1 MCVGEIASFLDSS
14 DPSVIS
20 CMVRPPIGSPLC
32 CSSLRNSPDVHEIR
46 AEGDQTLDRRKSS
59 TPINTSPEN
68 RFTKEIGMYTSNTLP
83 PMEEGILL
91 GSDHDV
97 LDNGFSGS
105 FSELIEQKKGEKH
118 PEFEELHDH
127 KETAGVDV
135 SVDLNKASYCLQL
148 EDQLDFEN
156 ILPTI
161 VEEKK
166 KTDVKILGTLVDFP
180 NSVEYIVKNKVIIGR
195 DKECDILL
203 SDSTVSRE
211 HAVLEVNSDGQ
222 IIITALN
229 KTVII
234 SKKKIASGSS
244 QVLQDKDELRFGNTI
259 LGWRENTGR
268 EIKIFPKTTGSQIKL
283 DVFGK
288 PTSTISR
295 MDPHLSIPSDYG
307 RIPVTPSAKFSG
319 WTPVNS
325 DHNSTQKRPLNPA
338 QISASPVP
346 VLSPIRPNPQVS
358 TPPLDTKPVP
368 ITGNKTTSTK
378 NQTPSTGNQTPSSG
392 SKTSFTKNQTCSTE
406 NQTPSSGNKP
416 PSSGNNPPST
426 EIKPLSIKPVSI
438 KSQRHRLLEDAHH
451 LFETQG
457 LKPQPRLKR
466 SPSIKVPDKIPKVQI
481 SKDYGRGAFRMHH
494 GLFPCVVLVKPELS
508 TKLKDQCG
516 IIDGFLKEHM
526 EIQGIEEDVNSS
538 SDSSF

>member
-14 DPSVIS
+14 DPSVLS
-20 CMVRPPIGSPLC
+20 CMVRPPIGPPLC
-32 CSSLRNSPDVHEIR
+32 CSSLRSSPDVNEIR
-46 AEGDQTLDRRKSS
+46 AEGDQTLDRRKRS

-68 RFTKEIGMYTSNTLP
+68 IFTKEIGMYTSNTLP

-118 PEFEELHDH
+118 PEFVELYDH
-127 KETAGVDV
+127 KETAGEDV
-135 SVDLNKASYCLQL
+135 SVDLNKGSYCLQL

-166 KTDVKILGTLVDFP
+166 KTDVKILGTLVDFR

-268 EIKIFPKTTGSQIKL
+268 EIKVIPKTTGSKIKR

-307 RIPVTPSAKFSG
+307 RIPVTPSG
-319 WTPVNS
+319 WTPVNW
-325 DHNSTQKRPLNPA
+325 DHNSTQKLPLNPA

-346 VLSPIRPNPQVS
+346 MLSPIRKNLQVF

-368 ITGNKTTSTK
+368 IAGNKTTSTINQTTSTINQTTSTI
-378 NQTPSTGNQTPSSG
+378 NQTPSRGNKTTSTINQTPSRG
-392 SKTSFTKNQTCSTE
+392 NKTSST
-406 NQTPSSGNKP
+406 
-416 PSSGNNPPST
+416 GNNPPFS

-438 KSQRHRLLEDAHH
+438 ISQCHRLLKDAHH

-494 GLFPCVVLVKPELS
+494 GLFPCVVLVKPELN

-526 EIQGIEEDVNSS
+526 EIQGIEEDANSS

>member
-20 CMVRPPIGSPLC
+20 CMVRPPIGPPLC
-32 CSSLRNSPDVHEIR
+32 CSSLRSSPDVNEIR
-46 AEGDQTLDRRKSS
+46 AEGDQTLDRKKRS
-59 TPINTSPEN
+59 TPINTSPKN
-68 RFTKEIGMYTSNTLP
+68 IFTKEIGMYTSNILP

-105 FSELIEQKKGEKH
+105 CSELIEQKKGEKH
-118 PEFEELHDH
+118 PEFVELYDH
-127 KETAGVDV
+127 KETAGEDV
-135 SVDLNKASYCLQL
+135 SVDLNKGSYCLQL

-166 KTDVKILGTLVDFP
+166 KTDVKILGTLVDFR

-259 LGWRENTGR
+259 LGWRENTRR
-268 EIKIFPKTTGSQIKL
+268 EIKVIPKTTGSKIKL

-307 RIPVTPSAKFSG
+307 RIPVTPSG
-319 WTPVNS
+319 WTPVNW
-325 DHNSTQKRPLNPA
+325 DHNSTQKLPLNPA

-346 VLSPIRPNPQVS
+346 MLSPIRKNLQVS
-358 TPPLDTKPVP
+358 TPPLDTNPVP
-368 ITGNKTTSTK
+368 ITGNKTTSTI
-378 NQTPSTGNQTPSSG
+378 NQTPSRGN
-392 SKTSFTKNQTCSTE
+392 KTSST
-406 NQTPSSGNKP
+406 
-416 PSSGNNPPST
+416 GNNPPFS
-426 EIKPLSIKPVSI
+426 EIKSLSIKSVSI
-438 KSQRHRLLEDAHH
+438 ISQRHRLLKDAHH

-481 SKDYGRGAFRMHH
+481 SKDYGRGAFRMRH
-494 GLFPCVVLVKPELS
+494 GLFPCVVLVKPELN

-526 EIQGIEEDVNSS
+526 EIQGIEEDANSS